1 MISPDPRHSAHA
13 GRSDF
18 DVAGLDAPSFLREL
32 HDALAHLRQLPFQA
46 SHPLATMLGTS
57 HASHAPLTPQALR
70 QALLDAIERLR
81 PPPHVAP
88 DALPWRRYRYLRLR
102 YVEGA
107 PLEQISAELGIGER
121 QARREHRAALQ
132 ELAAVL
138 LERVAETSPSDSGS
152 APAQAASLGPLD
164 ATEPLRELSGDDL
177 EIELTQV
184 EAEQLPERIDLR
196 SAVEDAIRL
205 TERLASQRA
214 VVVEHSLDAASPAVV
229 ASRTVLRQVL
239 LNVLGYAINQVSPQR
254 IHLSATA
261 TGRVVDLQ
269 IIVIGRQ
276 PNATGAPN
284 AGLALSSP
292 SLPTPLLVARRLIEA
307 QDGILRV
314 GDPSSGIT
322 TVHLQVLGTQATLVL
337 LVDDNPDLVRLFR
350 RYLRGEGFRIVH
362 ARNAIRA
369 HQMAHELRPDVIILD
384 LMMPVQD
391 GWDLLH
397 ALQEDPTTATIPIIA
412 CSVLPERE
420 LALSLGAT
428 DFLAK
433 PVTPESLRA
442 ALEPRHRRPD
452 SSRAPA
458 VLIDATE
465 HPG

>member
-1 MISPDPRHSAHA
+1 MISPDPRHSAHV
-13 GRSDF
+13 GRGAF
-18 DVAGLDAPSFLREL
+18 GAANLDAASFLHEL

-57 HASHAPLTPQALR
+57 TASRAPLTPQALR

-107 PLEQISAELGIGER
+107 PLEQISTELGIGER

-138 LERVAETSPSDSGS
+138 LERVTEKSPADSGS
-152 APAQAASLGPLD
+152 SPAQAASLGPLD
-164 ATEPLRELSGDDL
+164 ATEPFRELNGDDL
-177 EIELTQV
+177 QIELTQV
-184 EAEQLPERIDLR
+184 EAEQLPEPIDLR

-205 TERLASQRA
+205 VGRLASQRA
-214 VVVEHSLDAASPAVV
+214 VVVEHSLDAATPTVV
-229 ASRTVLRQVL
+229 ATRIVLRQVL
-239 LNVLGYAINQVSPQR
+239 LNVLGYAISQESTER
-254 IHLSATA
+254 IRLSAT
-261 TGRVVDLQ
+261 TRGRVVDLQ
-269 IIVIGRQ
+269 IVVIGRQ
-276 PNATGAPN
+276 ARATRTADLGQ
-284 AGLALSSP
+284 LSTLP
-292 SLPTPLLVARRLIEA
+292 SPLLVARRLIEA
-307 QDGILRV
+307 QDGMLRV
-314 GDPSSGIT
+314 DDSSNSST

-442 ALEPRHRRPD
+442 ALEPRHARPD
-452 SSRAPA
+452 STRAPT
-458 VLIDATE
+458 VLSDATE